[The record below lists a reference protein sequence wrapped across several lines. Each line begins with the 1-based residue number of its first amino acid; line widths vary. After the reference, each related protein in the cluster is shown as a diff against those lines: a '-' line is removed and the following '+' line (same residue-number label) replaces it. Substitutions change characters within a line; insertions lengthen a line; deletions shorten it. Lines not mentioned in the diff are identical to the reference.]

1 MSYQNVEVLLV
12 EDSDADAEMTLRTLR
27 RRGIANRIER
37 VHDGVDALDYLRL
50 QGSHA
55 ARTSGLPRLVL
66 LDLKMPRMDGLQV
79 LREMKSDAR
88 LRKIPVVMMTSS
100 REEGDLLES
109 YELGVNSY
117 VVKPVDFGACAE
129 TIAQVGRYWMIANQA
144 PGEGWKRRRCTSC
157 WSRIRS
163 PMPS

>member
-37 VHDGVDALDYLRL
+37 VHDGVEALDYLRL

-66 LDLKMPRMDGLQV
+66 LDLKMPRIDGLQV

-88 LRKIPVVMMTSS
+88 LRMIPVVMMTSS

-117 VVKPVDFGACAE
+117 VVKPVDFGEFAE
-129 TIAQVGRYWMIANQA
+129 TIAQVGMYWMIANQA
-144 PGEGWKRRRCTSC
+144 PGE
-157 WSRIRS
+157 
-163 PMPS
+163 

>member
-1 MSYQNVEVLLV
+1 MSYQTVEVLLV

-27 RRGIANRIER
+27 KRGIANRIER
-37 VHDGVDALDYLRL
+37 VRDGVEALDYLRS
-50 QGSHA
+50 QGGFSERPA
-55 ARTSGLPRLVL
+55 GLPRLVL

-88 LRKIPVVMMTSS
+88 LRTVPVVMMTSS
-100 REEGDLLES
+100 REEGDLIQS

-117 VVKPVDFGACAE
+117 VVKPVDFSAFAE

-144 PGEGWKRRRCTSC
+144 PG
-157 WSRIRS
+157 
-163 PMPS
+163 